1 MLRRET
7 KVDRLGQGLLLL
19 RVVFFFLMYSPD
31 KSTNE
36 EK

>member
-19 RVVFFFLMYSPD
+19 RVVFFLMYSPD